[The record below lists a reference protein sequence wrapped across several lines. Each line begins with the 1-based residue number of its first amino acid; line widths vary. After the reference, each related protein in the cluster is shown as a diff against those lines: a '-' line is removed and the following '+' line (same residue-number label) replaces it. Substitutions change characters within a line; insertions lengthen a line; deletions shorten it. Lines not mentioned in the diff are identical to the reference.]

1 MPTLQATQVSEALYR
16 MKQKW
21 KEYIVYHNSNP
32 SELNSDKLQDL
43 IRTLTSLYRPQNS
56 VEVLKQKLASG
67 PIDASFQNSIIQL
80 HKDFK
85 SAYVFCN
92 DYIFIK

>member
-1 MPTLQATQVSEALYR
+1 MPTLQAIQVSEALYHI
-16 MKQKW
+16 KQKW
-21 KEYIVYHNSNP
+21 KDYIVYHNSNP
-32 SELNSDKLQDL
+32 SELTSDKLQDL

-56 VEVLKQKLASG
+56 VEGLKQKLAEG

-85 SAYVFCN
+85 SAYVFMKRL
-92 DYIFIK
+92 YF